1 MKSGCDG
8 MIDCKKIAQ
17 EIKEQCKEELKSLHP
32 NLYLK
37 IIQVEGDLASKAYT
51 KGKIKDCEEIGLGC
65 KHILLP
71 NNCSVADVRDE
82 ISKGNVD
89 NLCVGIILQLP
100 LPQHLK
106 QHEEHLVNCINP
118 AKDVDGFIEESSF
131 DPCTPAGIIH
141 IAKEQLG
148 SLDGKVVMVIGRGK
162 LVGAPLVKLL
172 NKENA
177 TIIHCN
183 SHTDKQFINTMGQFV
198 DVIVTATGCIN
209 TLHEAIHNSI
219 FLSEP
224 VIIDAGIN
232 KDKDGK
238 LCGDCSKGIYQYLDT
253 ITPVPG
259 GVGLITRAMLMKNCI
274 EAAKRKEVYRI
285 E

>member
-1 MKSGCDG
+1 

-17 EIKEQCKEELKSLHP
+17 EIKDKCKEELKSLHP

-37 IIQVEGDLASKAYT
+37 IIQVEGDIASNAYT

-118 AKDVDGFIEESSF
+118 AKDVDGFIEDSSF

-141 IAKEQLG
+141 VAKQQLG
-148 SLDGKVVMVIGRGK
+148 SLDGKVVTVVGRGK

-172 NKENA
+172 SKENA
-177 TIIHCN
+177 TIIQCN
-183 SHTDKQFINTMGQFV
+183 SHTPKIALNKACAMS

-209 TLHEAIHNSI
+209 TISDDTLYAIRDES
-219 FLSEP
+219 

-232 KDKDGK
+232 RDENGK
-238 LCGDCSKGIYQYLDT
+238 MCGDVTPFAYKIHDK

-259 GVGLITRAMLMKNCI
+259 GVGLITRAMLMKNCV
-274 EAAKRKEVYRI
+274 EAAKRKKVNYI